1 MEKPT
6 GKTMD
11 CFVEFPNVEGAA
23 DCVRRFYHQFGDQLD
38 LEAQGLA
45 KPHRYQTSKLGA
57 RNVTLDYSSQA
68 ELMCALFPRARFVR
82 FHENTGRPEV
92 LDFTTQLQRET
103 GWSQGFRG
111 YITTEEVFGLV
122 RFAEQP
128 GRVGL
133 DQTCSRTTS

>member
-11 CFVEFPNVEGAA
+11 CLVEFPNLQDAA
-23 DCVRRFYHQFGDQLD
+23 DCVQAFYHQFGDQLD
-38 LEAQGLA
+38 LEAQGFQA
-45 KPHRYQTSKLGA
+45 THRHQTSKLGP
-57 RNVTLDYSSQA
+57 RNVTLDNSSQG
-68 ELMCALFPRARFVR
+68 ELMSALFPRARFVQ
-82 FHENTGRPEV
+82 FDDNTGRPEIV
-92 LDFTTQLQRET
+92 DFTAQLQRET

-128 GRVGL
+128 SRV
-133 DQTCSRTTS
+133 SRDLGTFKTTG